1 MNFTTIILAG
11 GQSSRMGSNKAL
23 ISYRGKPLIQHA
35 VDLARL
41 FTVDMLISANNH
53 DLDYLGLPI
62 VRDLLKVK
70 APLAGIHAG
79 LKSSRTDWN
88 LVLTCDMPNITK
100 ELIGTLMAALNDN
113 LRLVLPRHG
122 GFIEPLCGFY
132 HKEMISPIERNFEAG
147 KISLLDLPGLVPH
160 RFVSVDDQVPGEIK
174 LLFRNVN
181 EKKDLLS

>member
-1 MNFTTIILAG
+1 
-11 GQSSRMGSNKAL
+11 
-23 ISYRGKPLIQHA
+23 
-35 VDLARL
+35 
-41 FTVDMLISANNH
+41 
-53 DLDYLGLPI
+53 
-62 VRDLLKVK
+62 
-70 APLAGIHAG
+70 
-79 LKSSRTDWN
+79 
-88 LVLTCDMPNITK
+88 MPNITK
-100 ELIGTLMAALNDN
+100 ELIGMLMAALNDN

-160 RFVSVDDQVPGEIK
+160 GFVSVDDQVPGAIK